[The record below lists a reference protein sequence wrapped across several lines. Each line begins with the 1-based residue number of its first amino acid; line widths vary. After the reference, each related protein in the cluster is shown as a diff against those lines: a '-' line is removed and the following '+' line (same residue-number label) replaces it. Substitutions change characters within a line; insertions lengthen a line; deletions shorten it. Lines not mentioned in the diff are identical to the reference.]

1 MLTMGIVACDPSH
14 PWKNWFLEVNHGV
27 NHLKNYRNTPS
38 VLNYRSFDLFIL
50 SLAIRV
56 IQTFVQNI
64 TFLLWLA
71 LSIQRFSG
79 VAWIRGQRPEAS
91 WFVRG
96 KEDLFFLLF
105 LVKVL
110 HIFLIIHPER
120 IFYTRKILHKSCR
133 VLVSTIFFNYLLF
146 QWFT

>member
-1 MLTMGIVACDPSH
+1 MLTMGIVARDPSH